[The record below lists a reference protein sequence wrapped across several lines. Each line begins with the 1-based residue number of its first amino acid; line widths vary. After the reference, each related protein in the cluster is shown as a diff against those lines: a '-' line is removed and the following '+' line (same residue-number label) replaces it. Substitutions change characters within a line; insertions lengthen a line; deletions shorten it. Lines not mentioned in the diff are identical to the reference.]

1 MPKVEAPAA
10 PPYTDFKHLVR
21 KDFKKIAQ
29 ALAGLRKDKKELE
42 AQIKELDTKAQLLF
56 AGLPE
61 GIRSVQV
68 EDIRV
73 TLAKGKSPARISHQ
87 KLLSLGV
94 QNDII
99 IEATTEGKE
108 YEYIKTTV
116 KSDKDEEEE

>member
-1 MPKVEAPAA
+1 MPKLETPAA

-29 ALAGLRKDKKELE
+29 QLTGLRKDKKEIE
-42 AQIKELDTKAQLLF
+42 EQIKELDTKAQLLF

-61 GIRSVQV
+61 GVRSVQV

-73 TLAKGKSPARISHQ
+73 TLAKGRSPSRVDPM

-94 QNDII
+94 ENSII
-99 IEATTEGKE
+99 KEATKEGKE
-108 YEYIKTTV
+108 YEYVKTTV
-116 KSDKDEEEE
+116 KGDKEDEE